1 LIIQLL
7 YLHMY
12 TFSAY
17 HQWSCEFDFNFWRG
31 GLDTTFIILKFV
43 TVLWQFDGVLR
54 ALPISS
60 TSYNWNI
67 VERGRT
73 LSTHNPNPV
82 VKQFSKDLP
91 KEKHLK
97 MFFKKIE
104 LVFVKICNF
113 INCIS
118 ILKTMTIIFSRTI
131 ISGFLS
137 CITKFLF

>member
-1 LIIQLL
+1 VIQDKNPEIFVLLKIIVIV
-7 YLHMY
+7 Y
-12 TFSAY
+12 
-17 HQWSCEFDFNFWRG
+17 
-31 GLDTTFIILKFV
+31 
-43 TVLWQFDGVLR
+43 GVLR

-97 MFFKKIE
+97 MFKSTSSKVEIKLTTS
-104 LVFVKICNF
+104 LVID
-113 INCIS
+113 
-118 ILKTMTIIFSRTI
+118 RH
-131 ISGFLS
+131 
-137 CITKFLF
+137 